1 MKITI
6 ARSDSPDAL
15 NHETLILGIFSDER
29 PPKGYGGRVD
39 WRLNGMIS
47 GELAAGRVSGGFREK
62 SAFAFPTRIR
72 VSRLILF
79 GLGALGELTYE
90 RLYGA
95 GYDMALTAA
104 GLGATDVALPIP
116 AAGRGRLPLS
126 GTSEALFTG
135 LYDGFMRAPQRMEAL
150 RLDIPARPDQV
161 AEIRRGLDRFRH
173 QAGDARV
180 WVLDSGEGDAGGG
193 DLCAIRRYGEGLE
206 AVRT

>member
-6 ARSDSPDAL
+6 AKSDSPDAL

-47 GELAAGRVSGGFREK
+47 DELAAGRVSGSFLEK
-62 SAFAFPTRIR
+62 SALAFPTRIR

-90 RLYGA
+90 RLYSA

-126 GTSEALFTG
+126 GMSEALFTG
-135 LYDGFMRAPQRMEAL
+135 LYDGFMRDPQRMEAL
-150 RLDIPARPDQV
+150 RLDIPARPDQA

-180 WVLDSGEGDAGGG
+180 RVLDSGEEDAEPADRSGS
-193 DLCAIRRYGEGLE
+193 RRLRGGLE
-206 AVRT
+206 AIRT